1 MQYIIEKIEIDD
13 VFKYDKLKYNTNNHW
28 ENNKKPPDY
37 NHVLEQAY
45 LNKWIDKFR
54 QYKLIVINHP
64 HHVAWLKEVSQLCS
78 ITRRFSTLYEDDLDD
93 MLKLYKHCDHLFNGN
108 KYFVRCE
115 NVSLKYS
122 EFGNIPF
129 TNLKDILKSCV
140 TCQDTHTP
148 ITTELVELRIYL
160 FEWIN
165 INPNLEFRVFVNNNK
180 ITAISQQNLYDRNQ
194 ILHEISK
201 QYQHI
206 DGHTGCFTRNQL
218 LMYTECVEHKTNL
231 ITIWCDCI
239 TSFFENEIKQK
250 ITHITNYTIDI
261 ALLQN
266 LEPYLIEINSFGK
279 EYSSGSS
286 LFHWLIDELKLYDHN
301 NKNIYFRYCQ

>member
-1 MQYIIEKIEIDD
+1 MSYIIEKIEIDD
-13 VFKYDKLKYNTNNHW
+13 VFKFDKLKYNSNNHW
-28 ENNKKPPDY
+28 VNDKKPNDY
-37 NHVLEQAY
+37 IQVLEQAY

-54 QYKLIVINHP
+54 QYKLVIISNPQHI
-64 HHVAWLKEVSQLCS
+64 AWLKEVSQLCS

-93 MLKLYKHCDHLFNGN
+93 ILKMYRQYDHLFEGN
-108 KYFVRCE
+108 KYFVRCD

-148 ITTELVELRIYL
+148 ITNELVELRIYL

-165 INPNLEFRVFVNNNK
+165 INPNLEFRVFINNNK
-180 ITAISQQNLYDRNQ
+180 ITAISQQNLYNRNQ
-194 ILHEISK
+194 ILYEIST

-206 DGHTGCFTRNQL
+206 DDHVGCLTRNQL
-218 LMYTECVEHKTNL
+218 TVYTECIEYKTSVIKL
-231 ITIWCDCI
+231 WCDRV
-239 TSFFENEIKQK
+239 TSFFKNEIKPK

-279 EYSSGSS
+279 EYSAGSS
-286 LFHWLIDELKLYDHN
+286 LFHWLIDEQKLYG
-301 NKNIYFRYCQ
+301 NKENIYFRYCQ